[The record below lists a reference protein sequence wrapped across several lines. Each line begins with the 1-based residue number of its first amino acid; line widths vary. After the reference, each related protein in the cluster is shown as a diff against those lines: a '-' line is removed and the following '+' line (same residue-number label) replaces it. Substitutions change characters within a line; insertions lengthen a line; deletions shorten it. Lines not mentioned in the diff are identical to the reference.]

1 MKYTSLSWILPTLG
15 AVALT
20 GCATPTGYDKAFAQS
35 TALSGNARSFGAPT
49 DQVFRAAKVTLVQ
62 RGFTIEQADAQ
73 SGLIRAARSL
83 QDAKDPKLAYLIT
96 GTVDISPAPTGHA
109 TIVTVSASEQ
119 TVLHKESNTYYHF
132 LGLVPIPTGKDY
144 QTVVRREGNI
154 STKQLYDDFFDAMEK
169 NLQTAAVTSPPT
181 ETRAAIA
188 TPTSEA
194 TPPGTTISPAVPAAT
209 QSILGLAPAARGQ
222 AAATLDTIAAGPVPD
237 KLSAPTESRSPAEA
251 DQTQSLVTGPNP
263 FAQPTADRPQ

>member
-1 MKYTSLSWILPTLG
+1 MKYTSFSWILPTLG
-15 AVALT
+15 AMALT

-35 TALSGNARSFGAPT
+35 TALSDNVHSFSAPS
-49 DQVFRAAKVTLVQ
+49 DQVFRATKVTLVQ

-96 GTVDISPAPTGHA
+96 GTVDISPAPTGQA

-119 TVLHKESNTYYHF
+119 TVLHKESNKYYHF

-154 STKQLYDDFFDAMEK
+154 STKQLYDDFFDAVQK
-169 NLQTAAVTSPPT
+169 NLRTTAVTSPLT
-181 ETRAAIA
+181 ETHGAVA
-188 TPTSEA
+188 TPASEVVSRS
-194 TPPGTTISPAVPAAT
+194 TISPAVPAAT
-209 QSILGLAPAARGQ
+209 QSISGLTSGATSHP
-222 AAATLDTIAAGPVPD
+222 AATLDATAAAPAAEKHGVPT
-237 KLSAPTESRSPAEA
+237 TESKPVTEA
-251 DQTQSLVTGPNP
+251 DQTQSLVTGANP
-263 FAQPTADRPQ
+263 FVQPTAENPQ